1 MSAQSAK
8 IVLKIPA
15 SGIPAHTLGEIYV
28 AGSFNN
34 WHPGR
39 ADCKLEKEKDGSY
52 QIELDSLTDG
62 QQIEYKFTR
71 GKWDLVESENS
82 GAFIPNRTATV
93 LNGKTLNHK
102 IENWED
108 LGTPHHIDNTRK
120 NVYILNENFPI
131 PQLNRTRRIWV
142 YLPPDY
148 KLSQNRYP
156 VIYLQDGQNLFDN
169 ATSFSGEWGIDE
181 SLEQLFAG
189 GDAGAIVVGVDN
201 GGKSRIDEYAPW
213 KNPQYGGGEGVQ
225 YMDFLVN
232 TLKPYIDST
241 FRTLPDRVHTAIG
254 GSSMGGLISMYG
266 GIEFQQVFGKL
277 LIFSPSFWFSPDCYT
292 QISQKGRMLPTRI
305 YMLCGTPEGGG
316 TVEKDMKQMY
326 QTLMEAGFDTAE
338 VKFEVR
344 ADGQHSE
351 WFWRREFT
359 DAYKWLFET
368 DANAVEYSS
377 NDNLPF
383 VLTPMPFAETFAIQW
398 KVPTKTYTI
407 SIFSSTGQNV
417 FFQIL
422 NSDKE
427 INITGFPKGIY
438 LLIIEENGNTYR
450 KKILKE

>member
-1 MSAQSAK
+1 
-8 IVLKIPA
+8 
-15 SGIPAHTLGEIYV
+15 
-28 AGSFNN
+28 
-34 WHPGR
+34 
-39 ADCKLEKEKDGSY
+39 
-52 QIELDSLTDG
+52 
-62 QQIEYKFTR
+62 
-71 GKWDLVESENS
+71 
-82 GAFIPNRTATV
+82 
-93 LNGKTLNHK
+93 
-102 IENWED
+102 
-108 LGTPHHIDNTRK
+108 
-120 NVYILNENFPI
+120 VYILNEHFPI
-131 PQLNRTRRIWV
+131 PQLNRTRRVWV

-148 KLSQNRYP
+148 KLSQNHYP

-201 GGKSRIDEYAPW
+201 GGKSRIDEYAAW

-232 TLKPYIDST
+232 TLKPYIDSS
-241 FRTLPDRVHTAIG
+241 FRTLPDRLHTAIG

-292 QISQKGRMLPTRI
+292 QISQKGRKFPTRI

-326 QTLMEAGFDTAE
+326 QTLIQSGFDSTE

-383 VLTPMPFAETFAIQW
+383 VLSPMPFSETFAIQW
-398 KVPTKTYTI
+398 KVPTKTYTV

-422 NSDKE
+422 NSNTE